1 MAIPILPSKFRVPA
15 YPAVLRRERLFVR
28 LDEALAA
35 PLVLVCADAGY
46 GKSTLVATYLAERNR
61 AALWLRLDE
70 LDRDL
75 DVLFAHL
82 CAGLAEWLSACR
94 PRLTA
99 LAARLGQHH
108 RSPSGLAADLAAAL
122 DPPPHDPL
130 LIVLD
135 DFEMVQETP
144 QVATALHH
152 LALLLPERI
161 RLLILSRTRP
171 VDLPLARLSLDG
183 YLAEI
188 TRSDLAFT
196 REEIEQLFADV
207 YGVRLNLGEE
217 QVLDEQCEGWPAG
230 LRLVWEALRHTP
242 GPNREHFW
250 ADLAR
255 TPDVFRY
262 LWTEALAGQSAA
274 TQDFL
279 LRTSVLASLEAPI
292 TDALLGIPHSGR
304 LLDQL
309 VRAQLFT
316 YAEGSGYQSYRYHA
330 LFRSFLHHQ
339 LQEREGPEALR
350 DLHRRAAALYEGN
363 SRYNHAIG
371 HYLAARDYVQA
382 ARVISQVVDAY
393 PPRTFLRLFDGWLE
407 QHAPDVRMA
416 YPSIFIRRVLSLDA
430 LDRLTPALEEMLA
443 EAKTTGDLLRQ
454 AHAHHRLASL
464 PFYRN
469 ETAPALAHYR
479 ESAAL
484 FHKLHDPVMEAL
496 SLSQIGHLCWVAG
509 DAAQARA
516 FCDQSLALC
525 HRHRLTMPRMHSL
538 WVLAEVALGCGDHGR
553 AERLAQEA
561 LRTGGEREEPG
572 AHAYA
577 TSVLASVAIARG
589 DHPAAIRLAER
600 ALEYGRA
607 CGVRLDHGWGALC
620 SGTAYLHAG
629 DRAAARP
636 LLAQAADLLA
646 GYAQP
651 ELSASIRLAALHLSQ
666 GEPDATRK
674 GLAHAL
680 EIARTRHLDHPLL
693 LEFAGFPALPAFALE
708 NDLHTE
714 YILTLLSRLPAPA
727 LEPIRRLLA
736 EPGQP
741 RRRRLMQAL
750 ATVGPFSVPSAPAA
764 EPLTTAS
771 PCCLEFQTLGRF
783 KARSGNTDLTPELGR
798 RRSCR
803 RLLFFFLANRHR
815 AVPREQIIE
824 ALWSEIRPAV
834 GANRFNVALSWLRR
848 ILEPGLTSGG
858 DSQVIRREEDR
869 YRLAIEVCR
878 VDADEFIRLVTPIL
892 RGRTR
897 RLSARQEQA
906 LLLATTTYAGDF
918 LEEYPYDEFLD
929 GERLCLREMQ
939 RLALVRLGDHYRS
952 RRQASRALNCFQTAL
967 ALDPCHEEVHR
978 RVIFAHLLAGD
989 CAAAVRAWQT
999 CVTTLAVEIGVAPGP
1014 TTQGLA
1020 RRLLRMTSS

>member
-46 GKSTLVATYLAERNR
+46 GKSTLVATYLAERRR

-82 CAGLAEWLSACR
+82 CAGLAECLSACR
-94 PRLTA
+94 PRLAA
-99 LAARLGQHH
+99 LAVRLGQHH
-108 RSPSGLAADLAAAL
+108 RSPPGLAADLAAAL
-122 DPPPHDPL
+122 DPPPPHPL

-135 DFEMVQETP
+135 DFEIVQERP
-144 QVATALHH
+144 EVANALHH
-152 LALLLPERI
+152 LTLLLPEQIRI
-161 RLLILSRTRP
+161 LLLSRTRP
-171 VDLPLARLSLDG
+171 AGLPLARLSLDG

-207 YGVRLNLGEE
+207 YGVRLNFGEE
-217 QVLDEQCEGWPAG
+217 QVLHEQCEGWPAG
-230 LRLVWEALRHTP
+230 IRLVWEALRRTS
-242 GPNREHFW
+242 GQDRENFW

-262 LWTEALAGQSAA
+262 LWTEALAGQPAA
-274 TQDFL
+274 TQEFL

-292 TDALLGIPHSGR
+292 TDALLGISRSGR

-316 YAEGSGYQSYRYHA
+316 YAEGSGHQSYRYHA

-339 LQEREGPEALR
+339 LEEREGPDGLR

-416 YPSIFIRRVLSLDA
+416 YPSIFIRRVLPLDA

-443 EAKTTGDLLRQ
+443 EAKATGDLLRQ

-469 ETAPALAHYR
+469 DAGAAIAHYR

-484 FHKLHDPVMEAL
+484 FHKLHDPAMEAL
-496 SLSQIGHLCWVAG
+496 SLSQIGHLHWLAG
-509 DAAQARA
+509 DAVRARA
-516 FCDQSLALC
+516 FCEQSLALC

-538 WVLAEVALGCGDHGR
+538 WVLAEVALGTGDLER

-561 LRTGGEREEPG
+561 LRAGGEREEPG
-572 AHAYA
+572 ARAYT
-577 TSVLASVAIARG
+577 TSVLVSVASTRG
-589 DHPAAIRLAER
+589 DHGTAVRLAGQ
-600 ALEYGRA
+600 ALAYGRT
-607 CGVRLDHGWGALC
+607 CGVRLDQGWGALC
-620 SGTAYLHAG
+620 AGTASLLAG

-636 LLAQAADLLA
+636 LLAEAADLLA

-651 ELSASIRLAALHLSQ
+651 ELSASARLAALHLSQ
-666 GEPDATRK
+666 GEPEAARQR
-674 GLAHAL
+674 LARAL
-680 EIARTRHLDHPLL
+680 EIARMRHLDHPLL
-693 LEFAGFPALPAFALE
+693 LEFAAYPVLPAFALE

-714 YILTLLSRLPAPA
+714 YILTLVNRLPEPA
-727 LEPIRRLLA
+727 LEPVRRLLA

-741 RRRRLMQAL
+741 HRRRLVQAL
-750 ATVGPFSVPSAPAA
+750 ATVERLAVQAAPPI
-764 EPLTTAS
+764 EPATTAS
-771 PCCLEFQTLGRF
+771 PCSLEFQTLGRF
-783 KARSGNTDLTPELGR
+783 KARYGDTDLTPELSR

-815 AVPREQIIE
+815 ALPREQIIE
-824 ALWSEIRPAV
+824 ALWPDVRPAA

-848 ILEPGLTSGG
+848 ILEPGLTSGS
-858 DSQVIRREEDR
+858 DSQVILREEDR
-869 YRLAIEVCR
+869 YRLAAEVCR
-878 VDADEFIRLVTPIL
+878 VDADEFVRLISPL
-892 RGRTR
+892 LHGRRR
-897 RLSARQEQA
+897 RLPARDEQA
-906 LLLATTTYAGDF
+906 LAQATALYAGDF
-918 LEEYPYDEFLD
+918 LEEYPYEEFLD
-929 GERLCLREMQ
+929 DERTCLREMQ
-939 RLALVRLGDHYRS
+939 RLALVRLGDHYRA
-952 RRQASRALNCFQTAL
+952 RRQAGRALSCFQAAL
-967 ALDPCHEEVHR
+967 ALDPCREEVHR

-989 CAAAVRAWQT
+989 CAAAVRAWQE
-999 CVTTLAVEIGVAPGP
+999 CVTTLEAEVGIAPGP
-1014 TTQGLA
+1014 TTQVLA
-1020 RRLLRMTSS
+1020 RRLLVQMR